1 MKQLEANI
9 NGIKAII
16 NECGN
21 HFIICC
27 HGLYSNKDSMKYVE
41 MAELACKNGLSCV
54 RFDFRGCGESTGK
67 FEEATLSNRLKDLDE
82 VVKYVKKN
90 YNASISLFGSSFGGM
105 VAIAYAYK
113 NKIKPLVIMSTP
125 HKIEGIEKNFVEDAR
140 KYDLLEMV
148 KTLSHILIIH
158 GRKDEIVPLSHAEK
172 IYEIAKQP
180 KKILLFEADHSFSS
194 NNERRKAL
202 EEAVAWIKKF
212 RF

>member
-1 MKQLEANI
+1 
-9 NGIKAII
+9 
-16 NECGN
+16 
-21 HFIICC
+21 
-27 HGLYSNKDSMKYVE
+27 
-41 MAELACKNGLSCV
+41 
-54 RFDFRGCGESTGK
+54 
-67 FEEATLSNRLKDLDE
+67 
-82 VVKYVKKN
+82 
-90 YNASISLFGSSFGGM
+90 
-105 VAIAYAYK
+105 
-113 NKIKPLVIMSTP
+113 
-125 HKIEGIEKNFVEDAR
+125 
-140 KYDLLEMV
+140 MV